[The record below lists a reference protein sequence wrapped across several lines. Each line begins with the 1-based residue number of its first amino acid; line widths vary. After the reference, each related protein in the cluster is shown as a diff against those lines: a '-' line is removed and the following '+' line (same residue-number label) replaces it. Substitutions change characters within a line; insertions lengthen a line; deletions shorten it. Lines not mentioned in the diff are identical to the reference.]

1 MKKVSIVTRAYNK
14 LEYTI
19 RCIES
24 VARHTK
30 YDNYEHIIINNN
42 SSDGTKE
49 WLNWIDQNGLPY
61 YKRLRSFNMDK
72 NYGDWGGMI
81 KSLDLV
87 AEDSEYI
94 VQMDNDIEIFD
105 PEWIEKMMLILDTTP
120 VNIIQLKRIGMRNM
134 LVPMNPQE
142 IEYKGEVLHYGKSP
156 AKRPVAFFMLKTQD
170 FRDNK
175 KKLPLDLG
183 AGKTT
188 LSRLLGGTYKFSD
201 VGCNMI
207 DGYHAPTGMNFF
219 QHKYPHKPTYQLIN
233 QL

>member
-1 MKKVSIVTRAYNK
+1 MKKVSIITRAYNK

-30 YDNYEHIIINNN
+30 YQNYEHIIINNN
-42 SSDGTKE
+42 SNDGTKE
-49 WLNWIDQNGLPY
+49 WLNWMDHNGLAY
-61 YKRLRSFNMDK
+61 YRHLRIFNMEK
-72 NYGDWGGMI
+72 NHGDWGGMV

-87 AEDSEYI
+87 ADDSEYI

-105 PEWIEKMMLILDTTP
+105 PEWIQKMLLALDQDN
-120 VNIIQLKRIGMRNM
+120 VKIIQLKRIGMKNM
-134 LVPMNPQE
+134 LVPRNPQE
-142 IEYKGEVLHYGKSP
+142 LEYNGETYHYGISP
-156 AKRPVAFFMLKTQD
+156 ANRPVAFFMLRTQD
-170 FRDNK
+170 FRDVK
-175 KKLPLDLG
+175 SKLPIDLG
-183 AGKTT
+183 AGKST
-188 LSRLLGGTYKFSD
+188 LSKLLGGTYKFSD

-207 DGYHAPTGMNFF
+207 DGYDAATGKNFF

>member
-1 MKKVSIVTRAYNK
+1 MKKVSIITRAYNK

-30 YDNYEHIIINNN
+30 YQNYEHIIINNN

-49 WLNWIDQNGLPY
+49 WLTWMDQNGLAY
-61 YKRLRSFNMDK
+61 YDHLRVFNMDK

-94 VQMDNDIEIFD
+94 VQMDNDIEILD
-105 PEWIEKMMLILDTTP
+105 PEWIEKMMLVLDTTP
-120 VNIIQLKRIGMRNM
+120 VNIIQLKRIGMYRAI
-134 LVPMNPQE
+134 VPMNPEE
-142 IEYKGEVLHYGKSP
+142 IDFNGIKLHYGWSP

-170 FRDNK
+170 FKDAK
-175 KKLPLDLG
+175 SKLPLDLG
-183 AGKTT
+183 QGKTI

-207 DGYHAPTGMNFF
+207 DGYYPPSGKNFF
-219 QHKYPHKPTYQLIN
+219 QHKYPIDKTYQNIN